1 MSDFDYY
8 IQSDEDVMVSN
19 IDDYELYLIEKG
31 EDIDQS
37 EVDHVDINT
46 FSEEDLLF

>member
-37 EVDHVDINT
+37 EVDQSVDT